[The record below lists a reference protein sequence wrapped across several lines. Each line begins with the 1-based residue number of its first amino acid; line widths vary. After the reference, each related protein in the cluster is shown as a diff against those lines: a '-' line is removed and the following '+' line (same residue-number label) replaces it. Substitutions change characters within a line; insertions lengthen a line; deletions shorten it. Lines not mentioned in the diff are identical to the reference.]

1 MQKAILY
8 YLLLIAEFIVTI
20 FVGGFALG
28 IYIAYTGNAKQ
39 FGDPTNSIRTE
50 FYPLI
55 VAFYILCMLIIWFTF
70 YKAKF
75 SKLTWGNIEPANR
88 MKTSFNAVIPILG
101 FTMLYYYAIHFFDI
115 TLSTDET
122 EALGYF
128 RSVPF
133 LFVGSFLCGYVFFG
147 AILEELI
154 QCGKKPWVS
163 FVTLFVMMAII
174 SVFTYYKEGTAT
186 CIVFLVDTAIS
197 LAYGIWIYGKTRS
210 TILLILVYFITNL
223 VPLELHSEIAYIFMG
238 CVGASFLTSG
248 IINIRK
254 QLGK

>member
-8 YLLLIAEFIVTI
+8 YLLLITEFIVTF

-28 IYIAYTGNAKQ
+28 IYVAYTGNTKE
-39 FGDPTNSIRTE
+39 FGNPMSSIRTE
-50 FYPLI
+50 FYPLM

-75 SKLTWGNIEPANR
+75 SKLTWGNIESADR
-88 MKTSFNAVIPILG
+88 MRTTFNAVIPIMG
-101 FTMLYYYAIHFFDI
+101 FTMLYYYVLHLFDI

-122 EALGYF
+122 LTLGYF
-128 RSVPF
+128 QSIPF
-133 LFVGSFLCGYVFFG
+133 LCIGSFLVGYVFFG

-154 QCGKKPWVS
+154 KCGKKLWIS

-174 SVFTYYKEGTAT
+174 SVFTYSKESTIT
-186 CIVFLVDTAIS
+186 CIVFLADTAIC
-197 LAYGIWIYGKTRS
+197 LAYGIWIYDKTRS
-210 TILLILVYFITNL
+210 TILLILVYLFTNI

-238 CVGASFLTSG
+238 CLGTSLLTSG

-254 QLGK
+254 QLEK